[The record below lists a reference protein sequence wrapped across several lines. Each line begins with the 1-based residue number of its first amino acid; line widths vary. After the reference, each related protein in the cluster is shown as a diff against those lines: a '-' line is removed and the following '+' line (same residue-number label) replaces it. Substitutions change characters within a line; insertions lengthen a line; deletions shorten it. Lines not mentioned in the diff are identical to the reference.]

1 MEMTLEM
8 QQPRKRCSKCSK
20 LKSVDDYEFKKNRGQ
35 FMTCITCRRKYYAL
49 QDKIMKNEDTTPKK
63 RPRRC
68 LIIDKTLKSLIRSIT
83 SLTLKWFK
91 RMAKH

>member
-1 MEMTLEM
+1 MTPEM

-20 LKSVDDYEFKKNRGQ
+20 LKIMDDYGFKKNRGQ

-49 QDKIMKNEDTTPKK
+49 KDKIMKHEDTKPKK

-68 LIIDKTLKSLIRSIT
+68 LVIDKTLKSIIRSIT
-83 SLTLKWFK
+83 ALTLK
-91 RMAKH
+91 